1 MNISTIISTYKY
13 TTPLMK
19 ERTKNQRSKSPK
31 SKNPCVVTVQLST
44 RVCADPEASQIFL
57 DGVLEAGK
65 KAEELLLSKGIRTDR
80 SSVTPSKSSV
90 ADAAGEPS
98 PGVKSTAPKFKERS
112 NPNKSRS
119 DLKVIMKNLEK
130 DRNSL
135 FNGRKNR
142 EMMMKL

>member
-1 MNISTIISTYKY
+1 
-13 TTPLMK
+13 MK

-112 NPNKSRS
+112 NPNKSKKRLKS
-119 DLKVIMKNLEK
+119 DYEKSRERQKFLIQRKKKQRDDDEALKK
-130 DRNSL
+130 S
-135 FNGRKNR
+135 
-142 EMMMKL
+142 